1 MACWLY
7 GARAAGVLG
16 LVCAMGVAHA
26 DQVVVGQVAPLSG
39 LDASQGRAYGAG
51 MQLYFAAVNKAG
63 VNGHT
68 FKLVRKDDG
77 GRPEDTVALT
87 RQLIAEDKPQVLA
100 GYFGTRNLADLVGT
114 GLLEKEG
121 IAMLGYRVSEIR
133 SETPGLYS
141 VRAGLKDEITK
152 IVEHLSVIGIN
163 RLGMLY
169 EDNPGASAI
178 AEAIE
183 TAAKKGNASV
193 VAKASYPG
201 GSTKV
206 AAAVK
211 VFVGAKPQAIIM
223 ISTGAAAAAFIENY
237 RGDGGTAQLFCTSGT
252 DVEQL
257 SKRLGEEQMQ
267 GVAITQVTPSPYRI
281 STKLSREFSDAAK
294 AANLEVPVSYAM
306 MEGYIAAKV
315 IVESVRRQGAKPS
328 RSGMTIAL
336 DDMDSFDLGGY
347 LIGFKPTARTG
358 SKFVEMSIISSTG
371 KIRQ

>member
-1 MACWLY
+1 MKNWMA
-7 GARAAGVLG
+7 GARAVVLMG
-16 LVCAMGVAHA
+16 LVCAMAVARA

-39 LDASQGRAYGAG
+39 LDASQGRAYAGG
-51 MQLYFAAVNKAG
+51 MQLVFAAANKAG

-68 FKLVRKDDG
+68 FKLIRKDDG
-77 GRPEDTVALT
+77 GRAEDTVALT
-87 RQLIAEDKPQVLA
+87 RQLLADDKPMVLA
-100 GYFGTRNLADLVGT
+100 GFFGTRNLTDLVAT

-121 IAMLGYRVSEIR
+121 IALVGYRVSDIR
-133 SETPGLYS
+133 PETPGLYS

-152 IVEHLSVIGIN
+152 LVDHLSTIGIN
-163 RLGMLY
+163 RLGLLY
-169 EDNPGASAI
+169 EDSPGAPAVV
-178 AEAIE
+178 EATE
-183 TAAKKGNASV
+183 MAAKKGGALV

-206 AAAVK
+206 GAAVK
-211 VFVGAKPQAIIM
+211 TFGGAKPQAIIM

-281 STKLSREFSDAAK
+281 STKLSREFSDAVK
-294 AANLEVPVSYAM
+294 AGNTEVPASYAM

-315 IVESVRRQGAKPS
+315 IVEAVRRHGGKPS
-328 RSGMTIAL
+328 RSAITAAL

-347 LIGFKPTARTG
+347 LIGFKPGARTG
-358 SKFVEMSIISSTG
+358 SRFVEMSIISSTG